1 MSSLAASR
9 YFAPLLDFYARSPSI
24 AVCRVAVLELLASLR
39 LDGAKVLDHCCGDG
53 YIASLAYPGRRL
65 DAGVDLNARYL
76 AAARARGNYDRLECA
91 DASRRL
97 PFDAES
103 FDVVLN
109 NSAIEHIPDLDGV
122 LAEIV
127 RVLRPRGRLHF
138 NVLNTRFFDW
148 WPLPPATLAAY
159 RQFQPF
165 YHAFDETGWS
175 AVLERHGFR
184 DVSFRDYFPRA
195 AATVLADYDYRYSAF
210 YLRRRPSP
218 GVIAA
223 ALAPRSLLVSRW
235 ARHFGGL
242 EWAAEPGQGAG
253 FLVSAVRTS
262 G

>member
-24 AVCRVAVLELLASLR
+24 AVCRVPELELLASLR

-91 DASRRL
+91 DAGRRL
-97 PFDAES
+97 P
-103 FDVVLN
+103 
-109 NSAIEHIPDLDGV
+109 
-122 LAEIV
+122 
-127 RVLRPRGRLHF
+127 
-138 NVLNTRFFDW
+138 FDW